1 MNWSKRSQYEEEINK
16 EEEKKKKEV
25 KKVRV
30 NYLINK
36 NLQEPFKKL
45 CSKRGW
51 DNVGSYRTIYKTTT
65 RHIINSSNLFLSILL
80 LGVVVFYHHHSLH

>member
-1 MNWSKRSQYEEEINK
+1 MNWSVRSKYEQEINK
-16 EEEKKKKEV
+16 EEEKKKEEV

-36 NLQEPFKKL
+36 NYSKLFKKL

-51 DNVGSYRTIYKTTT
+51 IMSAVIEQ
-65 RHIINSSNLFLSILL
+65 SIKRQ
-80 LGVVVFYHHHSLH
+80 LGI

>member
-16 EEEKKKKEV
+16 EEELKKDKV

-36 NLQEPFKKL
+36 NYSKLFKKL

-51 DNVGSYRTIYKTTT
+51 IMSAVIEQ
-65 RHIINSSNLFLSILL
+65 SIKRQ
-80 LGVVVFYHHHSLH
+80 LGI